1 MRPNTAKTPLP
12 SDNRRRAVRHAL
24 RYPVL
29 LADCDAMT
37 RNISGSGAYFE
48 TDRRMVVNQPI
59 SFALVLPAAGP
70 PDAAAKPYAWREGRV
85 VDGRV
90 VRVDAGETG
99 QVGVCVAFTTDS
111 ATLG

>member
-1 MRPNTAKTPLP
+1 MRPTAAKTQLAG
-12 SDNRRRAVRHAL
+12 DNRRRAVRHAL

-48 TDRRMVVNQPI
+48 TDRRMVVDQPI
-59 SFALVLPAAGP
+59 SFALVLPADP
-70 PDAAAKPYAWREGRV
+70 PDAAAKSYAWREGRV

-90 VRVDAGETG
+90 VRVDTGETG
-99 QVGVCVAFTTDS
+99 QVGVCVAF
-111 ATLG
+111 